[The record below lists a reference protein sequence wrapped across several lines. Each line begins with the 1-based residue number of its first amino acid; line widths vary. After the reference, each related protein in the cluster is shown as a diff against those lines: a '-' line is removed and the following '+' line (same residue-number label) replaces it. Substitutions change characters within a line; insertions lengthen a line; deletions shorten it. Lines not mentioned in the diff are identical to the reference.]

1 MLYDNNAARLREAVK
16 GLDLMS
22 RFTLAVLALASGVYT
37 YLGVRSLLDGPPQLV
52 FFASIIYSA
61 AVSVAI
67 YAFWSYLMRLLPMM
81 QDAMRRWAMIGVM
94 MLGSVMI
101 VAMSSW
107 LNAAALA
114 GSAAL
119 EQHLAVTLEGYV
131 ADLNEA
137 HANALSA
144 ESLLPDLQRAS
155 DRFARLAA
163 DERSTGALT
172 GTQGAGSVVQL
183 LTQMSAQLNEL
194 QRSILD
200 SRDTVAQLFEDGSAH
215 LEAMRALV
223 SAPGDVQP
231 RSDEFAAEAVALSGV
246 IASLQETSVAAS
258 VKRAAADLSLGFIAP
273 VADGN
278 TADLVQRQDQVMATV
293 FTSVQ
298 AQSQALTQ
306 AADEILSQTQ
316 VAPRRF
322 VPLSTAEAVLR
333 YASDFVPSWA
343 GAISIDLLPAVLV
356 LILAVVY
363 SAARRESQA
372 LDAAD
377 KITAAEM
384 MRSVALFR
392 EMTAREASPA
402 RPAEPEAPVE
412 PAVPAA
418 PETPAA
424 PAAPTRADDATVTP
438 LEVVK
443 RGRPNPNT

>member
-1 MLYDNNAARLREAVK
+1 
-16 GLDLMS
+16 
-22 RFTLAVLALASGVYT
+22 
-37 YLGVRSLLDGPPQLV
+37 LDGPPQLV

-137 HANALSA
+137 HANALAA

-392 EMTAREASPA
+392 EMTAREAGAPK
-402 RPAEPEAPVE
+402 PAEPEAPVE

-424 PAAPTRADDATVTP
+424 PAAPTRAEDATVTP